1 MSGSEHER
9 RTAAA
14 PGAQPPA
21 YELIVVSYQSKSQV
35 AALLAGLPDGVPL
48 ALVDNA
54 GGADGLDALARTRP
68 NTRYL
73 HGGGRGFAV
82 AANLGARASSYDYV
96 VFVNPDCRPTA
107 SDLDALVGDLAAH
120 PDLAA
125 SAATLTGPDGAVQL
139 GSGGWEPTLRR
150 TLVHAAGLHKIRP
163 EAGLFARPA
172 PNRPIR
178 VDWTTGACM
187 AVRRSAFREL
197 GEFDERYFVY
207 SEDVAF
213 GRAVR
218 ESRWRQVL
226 RTDVLVPHGEGGSG
240 APSAE
245 MLRLR
250 GSSMARYVAQHNRT
264 RTSNLIRFALSAG
277 YLARVAR
284 NLLVGNETRA
294 REDLSYVRGVVT
306 ARATVGGVD
315 VVGG

>member
-1 MSGSEHER
+1 MQQARGDER
-9 RTAAA
+9 AVR
-14 PGAQPPA
+14 QPARVPA

-35 AALLAGLPDGVPL
+35 EGLLAGLPDGIPL

-54 GGADGLDALARTRP
+54 SGADGLIDLARARP

-73 HGGGRGFAV
+73 DGGGRGFAA
-82 AANLGARASSYDYV
+82 AANRGARDSAHEYV
-96 VFVNPDCRPTA
+96 VFVNPDCRPRA
-107 SDLDALVGDLAAH
+107 ADLDELVAELAAD
-120 PDLAA
+120 PTLAS
-125 SAATLTGPDGAVQL
+125 SAATLVGPDGRVQL
-139 GSGGWEPTLRR
+139 GTGGWEPTLRR
-150 TLVHAAGLHKIRP
+150 AAVHAAGLHKIRP
-163 EAGLFARPA
+163 QAGLFARPT

-187 AVRRSAFREL
+187 AVRRSTFVVL
-197 GEFDERYFVY
+197 GGFDERFFVY

-218 ESRWRQVL
+218 ESRWRQSL
-226 RTDVLVPHGEGGSG
+226 RTDVLVPHGEAGSG

-264 RTSNLIRFALSAG
+264 RTSNLVRGALTVG

-284 NLLVGNETRA
+284 SLLAGDEDKA
-294 REDLSYVRGVVT
+294 REHLSYVQGVVT
-306 ARATVGGVD
+306 ARASVGGVD
-315 VVGG
+315 VVGE